1 MATESNLIVYSI
13 TLGSSYSSSLASGS
27 DSITIASK
35 VSSNA
40 SATDTGSGSD
50 NLNILGDNNTAGTSG
65 HRDIFN
71 LTLSG
76 NTPTTAYYFG
86 TATIGGVTG
95 FVANTATDGSG
106 SWYFVAVSNTASKAL
121 AHGNTG
127 TLNYD
132 TTGTSNEWSLVNGAP
147 ICFMAGTA
155 IATPDGEKPVESLQ
169 PGDLVLTAD
178 GAAHEIRWLGRQT
191 ISRLFADPQ
200 RVNPVR
206 IRQGAFGG
214 GLPQRDL
221 LCSPDHA
228 FLLDGILVQAGALVN
243 GVTILRENNVPEMFV
258 YYHVELSSHALVLAE
273 GVPAETFID
282 NVARLAFDNWQ
293 EHEALGTAE
302 PLVEMPLPRAK
313 SARQVPKALAAKL
326 TALAGTAAA
335 A

>member
-13 TLGSSYSSSLASGS
+13 TLNSSYSSSLATGS
-27 DSITIASK
+27 VAITIGSKTAST
-35 VSSNA
+35 A
-40 SATDTGSGSD
+40 SATDTGSGND

-71 LTLSG
+71 LTLNN
-76 NTPTTAYYFG
+76 NTTTAYYFG
-86 TATIGGVTG
+86 TATVGGVTG

-106 SWYFVAVSNTASKAL
+106 TWYFVAVSNTASEAL
-121 AHGNTG
+121 THGNTG

-132 TTGTSNEWSLVNGAP
+132 TTGTQNEWSLVNGTP

-155 IATPDGEKPVESLQ
+155 VATPDGEVMVENIQ
-169 PGDLVLTAD
+169 AGDFVLTAD
-178 GAAHEIRWLGRQT
+178 GSSHEVRWLGRQT
-191 ISRLFADPQ
+191 VSRLFADPQ

-206 IRQGAFGG
+206 IRQGALGG

-243 GVTILRENNVPEMFV
+243 GSTILRENNVPEMFV
-258 YYHVELSSHALVLAE
+258 YYHVELASHALILAE

-282 NVARLAFDNWQ
+282 NVQRLAFDNWE
-293 EHEALGTAE
+293 EHEALGSTAA
-302 PLVEMPLPRAK
+302 PLVEMQMPRAK
-313 SARQVPKALAAKL
+313 SARQVPQALASRLPAL
-326 TALAGTAAA
+326 TGTSAAA
-335 A
+335 